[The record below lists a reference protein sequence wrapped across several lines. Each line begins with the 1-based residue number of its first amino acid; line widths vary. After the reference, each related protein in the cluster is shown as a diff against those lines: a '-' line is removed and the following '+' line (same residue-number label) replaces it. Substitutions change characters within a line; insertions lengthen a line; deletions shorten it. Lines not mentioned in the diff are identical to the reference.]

1 MYAAMRLLLCTFP
14 QICLVSLRFLR
25 RLTFNCSSTLHAL
38 QVVAGIKYGLDLH
51 LAPALSCTHADAA
64 SPQALADCKLDSANP
79 IAVHASVVH
88 QPWMATKDAAK
99 EWQVSFE
106 K

>member
-1 MYAAMRLLLCTFP
+1 MSSLSPVACHFSSSSLLLP
-14 QICLVSLRFLR
+14 
-25 RLTFNCSSTLHAL
+25 L

-51 LAPALSCTHADAA
+51 LAPAVSCTHADAA
-64 SPQALADCKLDSANP
+64 SPEALADCKLDSTNP
-79 IAVHASVVH
+79 IAVHAFVVH

-106 K
+106 Q